1 MTYFIETYSNVEIVV
16 YSSVWKGKKK
26 LEKIELG
33 LPSQT
38 LVSHPKPT
46 SFNEN
51 LLEKCEEGLRGKVVS
66 LLQFILKRGR
76 WWLRTGCWSE
86 MQAVVSAIQECLGH
100 LGSIQSSTGDFLSK
114 RRGTT
119 WSPYDSVSCLQNM
132 EKRWYCKIRCT
143 TDFSGR

>member
-1 MTYFIETYSNVEIVV
+1 MEKGLFSICLFIKNYFSFNDLLYRNLFKCGN
-16 YSSVWKGKKK
+16 SSVFFSLEGKKK

-66 LLQFILKRGR
+66 LLQFILKRRR
-76 WWLRTGCWSE
+76 WWLRTGC
-86 MQAVVSAIQECLGH
+86 
-100 LGSIQSSTGDFLSK
+100 
-114 RRGTT
+114 
-119 WSPYDSVSCLQNM
+119 
-132 EKRWYCKIRCT
+132 
-143 TDFSGR
+143 